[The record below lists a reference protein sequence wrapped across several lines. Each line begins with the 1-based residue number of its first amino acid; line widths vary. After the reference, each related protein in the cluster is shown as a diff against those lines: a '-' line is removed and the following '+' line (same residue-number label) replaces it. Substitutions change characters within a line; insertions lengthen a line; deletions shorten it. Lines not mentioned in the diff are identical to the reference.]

1 MHAFIVLVFL
11 SQHLAGYEISI
22 AFAYIVLDQT
32 LQQSLEASVSHK
44 LKVCEWK
51 LISVARRA

>member
-1 MHAFIVLVFL
+1 VFL
-11 SQHLAGYEISI
+11 SQHLAGYETSI

-44 LKVCEWK
+44 LKVCE
-51 LISVARRA
+51 